1 MASTDSEKL
10 EILNWLKQTFDL
22 DTTEEEIEIF
32 GISSNILKKIDEL
45 VEVSERFLMENS
57 ETRKKLAEIREY
69 FAEYPRSVIGQETF
83 TTEVADNVQKRRYNW
98 IPAPKLEG

>member
-1 MASTDSEKL
+1 MSDDAAEKL

-32 GISSNILKKIDEL
+32 GISSNILQKIDAL
-45 VEVSERFLMENS
+45 VEVSEKFLMDSS
-57 ETRKKLAEIREY
+57 ETKQKLSEIREY
-69 FAEYPRSVIGQETF
+69 FAGYPRAVVGVETAP
-83 TTEVADNVQKRRYNW
+83 EVAGKSEKRRYNW